1 MCGIAGIV
9 GQNSRRH
16 HHAVNQMTDC
26 IRHRGPDGDGIAVFD
41 NCILGHRRLSIVD
54 LTTGDQ
60 PMHSPLGTSLV
71 FNGEFYGYLDVKKQL
86 DWNWQTTSDT
96 EVILALYHKFGP
108 LEFIKHTRGM
118 FSLALW
124 DETNQIFVAA
134 RDRFGEKPFYYTI
147 TENNEVLFASEIKAI
162 LASGLIN
169 PEIDTR
175 SLTHYLQHLYVHP
188 HYSIYKNIHVLPPA
202 HLLVIK
208 EGKLRIAPYWQLPE
222 QQLRITREEAKA
234 ECYRLLKKAVHDQL
248 IADVPV
254 ACFLSGG
261 IDSSTISALAAL
273 ESKHQL
279 TTISFSFGK
288 NNSEL
293 PYSRRVAEK
302 YKTNNIEL
310 HQDDYDI
317 AHWFQKLIDL
327 YDEPFADS
335 SSIPTYLICQMAAKK
350 FKVVLTGD
358 GGDELMAGYR
368 NWYPT
373 LYHLQNPKGIKA
385 YIKKLRKQIL
395 HSKYRSTSI
404 AAIHLE
410 QNKYFTKSELKR
422 LTKFNTDHD
431 FDKFLAQPYNTVDA
445 AMRMDLQDYMPGD
458 ILVKTDRAAMAN
470 SLELRA
476 PFLDVSFA
484 EFCIA
489 LPENFKINSTGDKI
503 LLRESFKHLWPAEI
517 VNRHKQGFGAPLKD
531 WLQQNKMQQLKAD
544 ILSNS
549 NARIY
554 DWLDKHSASS
564 YIQKDNYQSWIIL
577 TLALWMEKH
586 L

>member
-1 MCGIAGIV
+1 MCGIAGIA
-9 GQNSRRH
+9 GQNTRRYQH
-16 HHAVNQMTDC
+16 LVRQMTDC
-26 IRHRGPDGDGIAVFD
+26 IQHRGPDGDGIAAFD

-54 LTTGDQ
+54 LSTGDQ
-60 PMHSPLGTSLV
+60 PMHSPLGSTII
-71 FNGEFYGYLDVKKQL
+71 FNGEFYGFLDVKKQL
-86 DWNWQTTSDT
+86 DWNWKTSSDT
-96 EVILALYHKFGP
+96 EVILALYHKYEAN
-108 LEFIKHTRGM
+108 EFVKHIRGM
-118 FSLALW
+118 FSFTLW
-124 DETNQIFVAA
+124 DEKNQILVAA
-134 RDRFGEKPFYYTI
+134 RDRFGEKPFYYAI
-147 TENNEVLFASEIKAI
+147 TENNELVFSSEIKAI
-162 LASGLIN
+162 IASGLIK

-188 HYSIYKNIHVLPPA
+188 YHSIYKNISVLPPA
-202 HLLVIK
+202 HFLVFK
-208 EGKLRIAPYWQLPE
+208 NGNLNTECYWQLPE
-222 QQLRITREEAKA
+222 QRLKISKQEAKE
-234 ECYRLLKKAVHDQL
+234 ECYRLLDQAVRDQL

-261 IDSSTISALAAL
+261 IDSSTITSLAAT

-279 TTISFSFGK
+279 TTINFSFGK

-293 PYSRRVAEK
+293 PYSRKVAEK
-302 YKTNNIEL
+302 YHTNNIEL

-317 AHWFQKLIDL
+317 AHWFQKMIDV

-335 SSIPTYLICQMAAKK
+335 SCIPTYLVCQMAAKR

-373 LYHLQNPKGIKA
+373 LYQLQNPKGLEG
-385 YIKKLRKQIL
+385 YIKKGRKQLL
-395 HSKYRSTSI
+395 HSKYRHSSI

-410 QNKYFTKSELKR
+410 QNKYFSTAELKS
-422 LTKFNTDHD
+422 LAKFNAGYD
-431 FDKFLAQPYNTVDA
+431 FDKFLQQPYNTVDA
-445 AMRMDLQDYMPGD
+445 AMRMDLRDYMPGD

-476 PFLDVSFA
+476 PFLDVDFA

-489 LPENFKINSTGDKI
+489 LPEEFKIDHKEDKI
-503 LLRESFKHLWPAEI
+503 LLRESFQHLWPQEI
-517 VNRHKQGFGAPLKD
+517 INRHKQGFGAPLHEWMRQKE
-531 WLQQNKMQQLKAD
+531 MRQLKSD
-544 ILSNS
+544 TLSNK

-554 DWLDKHSASS
+554 NWLDEKNASS
-564 YIQKDNYQSWIIL
+564 FIQQDNYQSWIIL